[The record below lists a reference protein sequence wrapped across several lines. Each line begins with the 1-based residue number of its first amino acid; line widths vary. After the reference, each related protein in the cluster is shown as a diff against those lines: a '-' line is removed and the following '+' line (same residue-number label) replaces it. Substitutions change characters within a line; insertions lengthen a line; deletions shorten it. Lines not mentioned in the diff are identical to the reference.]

1 MADTIKRLARMAC
14 LVTTLACMTG
24 IAMGQTRVEPE
35 QPRWGQTLTII
46 YDPAAK
52 GAKFSLADEVYL
64 SAHLSFA
71 GRSEGMVVKMKK
83 DGSVFR
89 YELALKTDLA
99 VIQIAFVRLPD
110 GLDPEARKNVMVY
123 RPDGVPA
130 RGANLLNAFSNE
142 YKKWVE
148 KELTLYPDNY
158 AAYHMKWQMAGVV
171 DRDKVKEIVAADI
184 DKLTREVKGEPA
196 NLLYSLSYGHLLLNH
211 EEKSLEFLRRLVT
224 QFPDAEYTGRAL
236 SDYAYEA
243 YSRKFTGEGPNAVRG
258 FVVELARQR
267 PETDFA
273 RDKSGELANEK
284 DAPLEVIEAIC
295 QKWIE
300 AEPDNPHPYF
310 NLATSYSTHKYK
322 HEQTASLVD
331 KAIDLTLQGKA
342 LLYGDLSIKS
352 SEYRLVSAYK
362 IKAEAALDQKQYGE
376 AIAAV
381 KAAQAL
387 QADTSAAL
395 YLLEARIWEYLSFT
409 ARAESALLQAW
420 RTGSDEAEN
429 RLKAIYQRT
438 HGGLDGFE
446 SYLGAKRSEM
456 AAAGSGKKNLPSFK
470 VTALNG
476 QQFDLAALRGKVVV
490 LNFWFIGCAPCRS
503 EIPDLNKLVAEFK
516 DKNVVFLAMAMDK
529 QDELRKFL
537 KEIPF
542 DYQVIPEAGAF
553 IVTQMGIS
561 AFPTHIIVGPEGQIE
576 ATFRGAGEKRPQELR
591 LLISRLLGGK

>member
-381 KAAQAL
+381 KAGRSVYRYTDGDLRVPNPHYRRPGGTDRSHLQGCRREAPAGTPAADFKAARRQVITGMAL
-387 QADTSAAL
+387 AASFVPVAEERSA
-395 YLLEARIWEYLSFT
+395 S
-409 ARAESALLQAW
+409 
-420 RTGSDEAEN
+420 
-429 RLKAIYQRT
+429 
-438 HGGLDGFE
+438 
-446 SYLGAKRSEM
+446 
-456 AAAGSGKKNLPSFK
+456 
-470 VTALNG
+470 TALIR
-476 QQFDLAALRGKVVV
+476 ATH
-490 LNFWFIGCAPCRS
+490 CS
-503 EIPDLNKLVAEFK
+503 ESSA
-516 DKNVVFLAMAMDK
+516 VVFRCWHK
-529 QDELRKFL
+529 QQPGGIPLMNSRMFSRILYATVFGGGNAKC
-537 KEIPF
+537 EICEF
-542 DYQVIPEAGAF
+542 RISHFAF
-553 IVTQMGIS
+553 RIS
-561 AFPTHIIVGPEGQIE
+561 QC
-576 ATFRGAGEKRPQELR
+576 
-591 LLISRLLGGK
+591 